1 MWVRT
6 AWKGANSLGF
16 ASQLN
21 SQKRERDGQSL
32 SCRGRRRR
40 AAEGVI
46 ECEMLCGVGAMC
58 WSWEELCYLT
68 GLAGR
73 LRSWCCPR
81 SSGGA
86 DGRSLFWFGADSPRS
101 GLML

>member
-1 MWVRT
+1 MRVRT
-6 AWKGANSLGF
+6 AWEGANSLGV

-32 SCRGRRRR
+32 SCRGRRRW

-46 ECEMLCGVGAMC
+46 ECEMLCGVCTMC

-73 LRSWCCPR
+73 LRIMVLPEVF
-81 SSGGA
+81 GGC
-86 DGRSLFWFGADSPRS
+86 
-101 GLML
+101 